1 MKEIILTSSVLI
13 LLLAVLRR
21 ALRGR
26 IHPGVQYALWLLVAA
41 RLLIPGAL
49 FPAPVSV
56 MGAAE
61 ELRTT
66 ILAAE
71 TAPVGQPVQT
81 PADGPSA
88 SIVTQP
94 ADGPSA
100 PFVAQKPD
108 GPSAAFQMK
117 PVGVVQ
123 TENILQWIWM
133 AGMAVTG
140 GVMAASNLVFYLR
153 LRKTRKRLILPAA
166 PWTGKLPVYE
176 AEGLTSP
183 CLFGLFR
190 PAIYLNEAAMETEH
204 PEHILAHEYA
214 HYRHGDHLWSI
225 LRSVCLVV
233 HWYNPLVWW
242 AAELSRRDCEL
253 ACDAA
258 ALRRLGEADRID
270 YGQTLLGMVSRRAT
284 PAALLHTAT
293 TMTAGKRAMTE
304 RIALIVKRPRMRKIT
319 LALVA
324 VLTCLLAACT
334 FGGGEVKTPGGTEP
348 SPGPEGRTPVAV
360 AISQSASSN
369 SNDGAYITDPAEV
382 ARLWELYQSFEY
394 EGTYDPTGMGGWPI
408 LVSFLYG
415 DTPDDG
421 DTFFILSQHGL
432 YNEDGE
438 NLRLKDIDAIYAEFL
453 RLARTEPTAPDS
465 LEPAEAD
472 ALAEVLVCL
481 DELRGEDVVGYNFS
495 SKLGAPANGGYSP
508 ESILPV
514 LEEAFRACRWTKVE
528 EHPETDEYVVGDIRE
543 SSIARMEDYP
553 YWNSV
558 TVGPFTF
565 YDGHSYAYCGK
576 TDEWYY
582 VPEGWVTVQAALQY
596 DTDTAHTLEE
606 KKAMYLYDA
615 ARNEWNSVQFGWM
628 FARYTGMF
636 ETEEGSWP
644 SVGFF
649 ESVEDFRG
657 YLETMFSPELAEYL
671 LSMHP
676 LREKDGRLH
685 FLSGDLSASI
695 YAGEETC
702 RVFPMSAEEAAQYGY
717 DGHIFAQTPVL
728 GEDLETVLGYKRH
741 DYFYTWNGTHYVF
754 TNFGPY
760 DDVDPQVYYNA
771 DEIVAQVQQGA
782 DPAEWL
788 SLLTYMDWQAVAR
801 AAVNAGMDDGDGSGA
816 VVDVIGAIDRYI
828 DRQGPSMTQAEYLSL
843 LSATEGLDGAPA
855 EGYAGALYRLYAVNP
870 SQFAYVVLEQLPEAQ
885 QNAALDLF
893 RFEWHH
899 HRVSTGPAAP
909 TREEAIEQLEAD
921 LAVGVSA
928 TPSEMTLEGEGHT
941 FYFQLVNA
949 SGVYALSYESSDPA
963 VASVDDGGIVTAV
976 SPGEAV
982 VTLRYEGA
990 GGPLEFLCTVHCA
1003 W

>member
-176 AEGLTSP
+176 AEGLASP

-360 AISQSASSN
+360 AIS
-369 SNDGAYITDPAEV
+369 
-382 ARLWELYQSFEY
+382 
-394 EGTYDPTGMGGWPI
+394 
-408 LVSFLYG
+408 
-415 DTPDDG
+415 
-421 DTFFILSQHGL
+421 
-432 YNEDGE
+432 
-438 NLRLKDIDAIYAEFL
+438 
-453 RLARTEPTAPDS
+453 
-465 LEPAEAD
+465 
-472 ALAEVLVCL
+472 
-481 DELRGEDVVGYNFS
+481 
-495 SKLGAPANGGYSP
+495 
-508 ESILPV
+508 
-514 LEEAFRACRWTKVE
+514 
-528 EHPETDEYVVGDIRE
+528 
-543 SSIARMEDYP
+543 
-553 YWNSV
+553 
-558 TVGPFTF
+558 
-565 YDGHSYAYCGK
+565 
-576 TDEWYY
+576 
-582 VPEGWVTVQAALQY
+582 
-596 DTDTAHTLEE
+596 
-606 KKAMYLYDA
+606 
-615 ARNEWNSVQFGWM
+615 
-628 FARYTGMF
+628 
-636 ETEEGSWP
+636 
-644 SVGFF
+644 
-649 ESVEDFRG
+649 
-657 YLETMFSPELAEYL
+657 
-671 LSMHP
+671 
-676 LREKDGRLH
+676 
-685 FLSGDLSASI
+685 
-695 YAGEETC
+695 
-702 RVFPMSAEEAAQYGY
+702 
-717 DGHIFAQTPVL
+717 
-728 GEDLETVLGYKRH
+728 
-741 DYFYTWNGTHYVF
+741 
-754 TNFGPY
+754 
-760 DDVDPQVYYNA
+760 
-771 DEIVAQVQQGA
+771 
-782 DPAEWL
+782 
-788 SLLTYMDWQAVAR
+788 
-801 AAVNAGMDDGDGSGA
+801 
-816 VVDVIGAIDRYI
+816 
-828 DRQGPSMTQAEYLSL
+828 
-843 LSATEGLDGAPA
+843 
-855 EGYAGALYRLYAVNP
+855 
-870 SQFAYVVLEQLPEAQ
+870 
-885 QNAALDLF
+885 
-893 RFEWHH
+893 
-899 HRVSTGPAAP
+899 
-909 TREEAIEQLEAD
+909 
-921 LAVGVSA
+921 
-928 TPSEMTLEGEGHT
+928 
-941 FYFQLVNA
+941 
-949 SGVYALSYESSDPA
+949 
-963 VASVDDGGIVTAV
+963 
-976 SPGEAV
+976 
-982 VTLRYEGA
+982 
-990 GGPLEFLCTVHCA
+990 
-1003 W
+1003 